1 MRQETKKS
9 AFLQKVREY
18 EKDLKDYTGEGKHRS
33 LIIIALDKEAAR
45 EGDGQPIT
53 IATYGYGYILA
64 QSMAAFAG
72 HPETKIL
79 FKVARQMRRRA
90 KIREIFGLDKTKNQ

>member
-18 EKDLKDYTGEGKHRS
+18 AKDLQDYTGEGKDRS
-33 LIIIALDKEAAR
+33 LIIIALDKE
-45 EGDGQPIT
+45 GDGQPFI
-53 IATYGYGYILA
+53 IATYGYGYRLA
-64 QSMAAFAG
+64 QSLAKFAG

-79 FKVARQMRRRA
+79 FKAARQMRRRA
-90 KIREIFGLDKTKNQ
+90 KIREFFGLDKTKNQ